1 MVRSICAMR
10 VLSHDG
16 DATVVV
22 ADMSLCNLQHP
33 SLCLHSSSQQPAG
46 PACLHVFAPTCR
58 LGIDSIDK
66 LRSKL
71 GEMRGELQ
79 DPHRFQEVY
88 NYSFQWACEVR
99 QGGLAADL
107 LHVPWFG
114 GGGAGVTHRWCCV
127 PVCSS
132 CCVSGCG
139 SCCVSGCGSCCVSG
153 CSSCCVPGCSSC
165 CVPGRSSCCVP
176 GRSSCCVPG
185 CSSCCVPG
193 CSSCCV

>member
-33 SLCLHSSSQQPAG
+33 SLCHHSSSQQPAG

-114 GGGAGVTHRWCCV
+114 GGAQVSPTGGAACLSVAAA
-127 PVCSS
+127 VCLAVAAAV
-132 CCVSGCG
+132 CLAVAAAVCLAVAAAVCLAVAAAV
-139 SCCVSGCGSCCVSG
+139 CLAVAAAVCLAVAAVCAW
-153 CSSCCVPGCSSC
+153 P
-165 CVPGRSSCCVP
+165 
-176 GRSSCCVPG
+176 
-185 CSSCCVPG
+185 
-193 CSSCCV
+193 